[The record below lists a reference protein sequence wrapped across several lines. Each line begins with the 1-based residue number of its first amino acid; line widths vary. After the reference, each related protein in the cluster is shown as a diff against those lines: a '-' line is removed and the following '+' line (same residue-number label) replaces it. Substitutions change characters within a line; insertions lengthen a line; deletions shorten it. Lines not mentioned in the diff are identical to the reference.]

1 MAGGRTGNECPLTPI
16 KAENMSEHLQSNME
30 NCVAIHV
37 RKEISSREMAD
48 IDRTLEERIQRYGKI
63 RLFVIMETYPTFNSA
78 ESIYEDLRFAKKYSK
93 HIERMAVLGDQ
104 AWKKHWI
111 AMFGLFGGITSEY
124 FVRSDFKSAIRWI
137 QSG

>member
-1 MAGGRTGNECPLTPI
+1 MKRSVLPVSISTPT
-16 KAENMSEHLQSNME
+16 KAVMMPEDRQTNME

-37 RKEISSREMAD
+37 RKEISNREMAD
-48 IDRTLEERIQRYGKI
+48 IERILEERILRHGKI

-78 ESIYEDLRFAKKYSK
+78 ESIYQDLRFAKKYSN

-104 AWKKHWI
+104 AWKRHWI

-124 FVRSDFKSAIRWI
+124 FVRSDFKSAISWI